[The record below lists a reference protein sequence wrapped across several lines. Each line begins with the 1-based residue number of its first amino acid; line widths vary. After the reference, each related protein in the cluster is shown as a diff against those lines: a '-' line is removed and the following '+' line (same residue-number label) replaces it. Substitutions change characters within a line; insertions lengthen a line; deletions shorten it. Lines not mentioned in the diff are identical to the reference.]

1 MRLVFWQNIISPHQ
15 SSYLVALAT
24 MDCDVLVVAH
34 EAISVSRQ
42 QQGWGI
48 PELPGIQVIIAPNE
62 QQIKDIIQQEND
74 SSVHI
79 FAGAREN
86 ELGLAAMWK
95 AVSAGVRIGMLSESP
110 DSSQGFKSVLR
121 RMKYSTEALSIGRKF
136 DFIMAMGQLGVQ
148 WFSSCGYSS
157 AKVFPFGYFTEAR
170 DLPAVTADGDLFHIT
185 FVGQCIHR
193 KGIDILL
200 RALSSLK
207 DMPWELTIIGDGTLK
222 SALQQQAT
230 ALGISERVNWKGQLE
245 NSAARA
251 IIASSDLLVLP
262 SRFDGWGAVVNE
274 ALQCGVPVV
283 CSDKCGA
290 ADLLHESWRGE
301 SFVADSIESLA
312 SALRT
317 RLNAGKL
324 TSESREKLLEWATCI
339 EGEVAAQYFLAVL
352 QHVYEEKELPTPSW
366 Y

>member
-1 MRLVFWQNIISPHQ
+1 MRIVFWQNIISPHQ

-24 MDCDVLVVAH
+24 MDCDVVVVAH

-42 QQGWGI
+42 QQGWGV

-86 ELGLAAMWK
+86 MLGVAAMWE
-95 AVSAGVRIGMLSESP
+95 AISAGVRIGMLSESP
-110 DSSQGFKSVLR
+110 DSTQGFKSVLR

-136 DFIMAMGQLGVQ
+136 DFIMAMGQLGVR
-148 WFSSCGYSS
+148 WFSSCGYSA

-170 DLPAVTADGDLFHIT
+170 DVPAVTADTDLFHIT

-200 RALSSLK
+200 QALAMLK

-222 SALQQQAT
+222 PALQQQA
-230 ALGISERVNWKGQLE
+230 ASFDISEQVNCTGQLE
-245 NSAARA
+245 NNIVRA
-251 IIASSDLLVLP
+251 KIASSDLLVLP

-283 CSDKCGA
+283 CSDNCGA
-290 ADLLHESWRGE
+290 ADLLREPWRGE
-301 SFVADSIESLA
+301 SFVAEAVESLA
-312 SALRT
+312 SALRS
-317 RLNAGKL
+317 RINAGKL
-324 TSESREKLLEWATCI
+324 TSKSRERLLRWTTCI
-339 EGEVAAQYFLAVL
+339 EGVAAAQYLLAVL
-352 QHVYEEKELPTPSW
+352 QHVYEGKELPAPPW